1 MQLEEN
7 VGTAQLFE
15 LGMGFMSSKMLFV
28 ANEIGIFPALR
39 DGSASLDSMS
49 AQLSIPRRTLRMV
62 ADAMVALGLL
72 ELDDDG
78 SSRNGPVAAT
88 LLAGDGP
95 ADARPMLRFWDQ
107 ISYHAWSDLERIV
120 RTDSPPVLHELDPER
135 QKIFSEG
142 VAAAT
147 AAPAASICAVYDF
160 TGHRR
165 VLDIGG
171 GTGSILSMVLADNPH
186 LRGTLVDAPEV
197 TEISGEMLARSEVAD
212 RVSVVSAD
220 ILSDPLPTGHDLVL
234 LSHVV
239 HYFNPAGN
247 LKLARQIRRAVEPGA
262 RLVILDFWTN
272 ATHTAPLTAVL
283 MAGQFVTGMSGD
295 VFSEAEMTSWLGQS
309 GWRYLE
315 SVGLPGLADSLIVAE
330 AV

>member
-1 MQLEEN
+1 MQLQEN
-7 VGTAQLFE
+7 VGHAQLFE

-28 ANEIGIFPALR
+28 ANEIGIFPALSE
-39 DGSASLDSMS
+39 GSADLESLSKR
-49 AQLSIPRRTLRMV
+49 LGIPRRTLRMV
-62 ADAMVALGLL
+62 ADAQVALGLL
-72 ELDDDG
+72 ELDDENRY
-78 SSRNGPVAAT
+78 RNGPVAAT

-120 RTDSPPVLHELDPER
+120 RTDSPPVLHELDAER

-147 AAPAASICAVYDF
+147 AAPAAAICEVYDF
-160 TGHRR
+160 SGHTR
-165 VLDIGG
+165 VLDVGG
-171 GTGSILSMVLADNPH
+171 GTGSILEMVLANHPH

-197 TEISGEMLARSEVAD
+197 TEISGELLTHSDVAD
-212 RVSVVSAD
+212 RASVVSAN
-220 ILSDPLPTGHDLVL
+220 ILTDPLPAGHDVVL
-234 LSHVV
+234 LSHVI
-239 HYFNPAGN
+239 HYFDPAGN
-247 LKLARQIRRAVEPGA
+247 VKLAEQIRAAVEPGA
-262 RLVILDFWTN
+262 KLVVLDFWTN
-272 ATHTAPLTAVL
+272 PTHTAPLTAVL

-295 VFSEAEMTSWLGQS
+295 VFSEQEMIGWLDQS

-315 SVGLPGLADSLIVAE
+315 SVTLPGLADSLIVAE